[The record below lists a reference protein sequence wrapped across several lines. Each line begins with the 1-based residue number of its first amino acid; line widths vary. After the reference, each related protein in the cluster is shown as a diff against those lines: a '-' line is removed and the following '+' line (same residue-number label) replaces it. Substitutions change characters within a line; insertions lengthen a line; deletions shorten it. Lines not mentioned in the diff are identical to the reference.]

1 VKRVEVAGHP
11 DKLFGRLVS
20 LVEGGNTVALCAP
33 EPRARHD
40 IELALVDSGIAFQEA
55 LDANFSESDGLSGD
69 GSAKRRLRRSVV
81 NVVDIDVPLGMIFP
95 KAKLAIVA
103 LSDTQGTQTTA
114 RARRRTDITEVTF
127 PYKPGDY
134 VVHAAHG
141 VAFFEDL
148 VRREIDGTARDYLL
162 LKYAEGD
169 KLFVPVEQ
177 LATWVPKGQARA
189 SPG

>member
-1 VKRVEVAGHP
+1 
-11 DKLFGRLVS
+11 
-20 LVEGGNTVALCAP
+20 
-33 EPRARHD
+33 
-40 IELALVDSGIAFQEA
+40 
-55 LDANFSESDGLSGD
+55 
-69 GSAKRRLRRSVV
+69 
-81 NVVDIDVPLGMIFP
+81 MFP

-114 RARRRTDITEVTF
+114 CARRRTDITEVTF

-148 VRREIDGTARDYLL
+148 VRREVDGTARDYLL

-169 KLFVPVEQ
+169 RLFVPVEQ
-177 LATWVPKGQARA
+177 LDRVTRYVGPEGQALA
-189 SPG
+189 SPEAEHVGLVARDGEGAQGDQKARVRFGRRVRAPRGSAGVSASARIPRRSARWRSRSPTRRRPTSSRPSPM

>member
-1 VKRVEVAGHP
+1 
-11 DKLFGRLVS
+11 
-20 LVEGGNTVALCAP
+20 
-33 EPRARHD
+33 
-40 IELALVDSGIAFQEA
+40 
-55 LDANFSESDGLSGD
+55 
-69 GSAKRRLRRSVV
+69 
-81 NVVDIDVPLGMIFP
+81 MIFP

-177 LATWVPKGQARA
+177 LDRVTRYVGPEGASPRLTRLNTSDWSRATAKARKATKKLAFDLVDVYARRRRA
-189 SPG
+189 SASARIPRRSARWRSRSPTRRRPISSRLSPM